1 MEDFYKV
8 IIYKVRYETPMRRLI
23 ATAVIATALAGSYF
37 AGAATGTT
45 TVTHTT
51 AVAWDDRL
59 TAVYV

>member
-1 MEDFYKV
+1 MCR
-8 IIYKVRYETPMRRLI
+8 II
-23 ATAVIATALAGSYF
+23 ATAV
-37 AGAATGTT
+37 AATGTT